1 MMNSTARI
9 ALIVGGDGQIGRAV
23 ARDLLLHGWLV
34 RLARRSAR
42 PPPPDLVGRVET
54 VQLDRDQPGAL
65 AAALNGGADA
75 VIDTIAFTDAH
86 ARQWLELDA
95 DIDALAVISSVSI
108 YCDTAGRTMDE
119 AQGNGFPQFP
129 IPITEDQTTVAP
141 GPGTYPTRKA
151 AVEQTLLQNARCP
164 VIVLRPGA
172 VHGEGSRHPREWWF
186 IKRILDG
193 RRRIPLAYDGQS
205 RFHTS
210 GTSNIAA
217 LCRIAMEQPASH
229 ILNIVDPGALTTAEI
244 GRAIAAVYGVDLDL
258 VPLPGPPVHGVGEH
272 PWCIPS
278 PMIMDMTRAHA
289 LGYRPVATY
298 RDTIADVCRSAEAA
312 AKAGVK
318 FPDYLASG
326 FNYSAEDTALARASK
341 SYVL

>member
-119 AQGNGFPQFP
+119 AQGNGFPQFL

-151 AVEQTLLQNARCP
+151 AVEQT
-164 VIVLRPGA
+164 
-172 VHGEGSRHPREWWF
+172 
-186 IKRILDG
+186 
-193 RRRIPLAYDGQS
+193 
-205 RFHTS
+205 
-210 GTSNIAA
+210 
-217 LCRIAMEQPASH
+217 
-229 ILNIVDPGALTTAEI
+229 
-244 GRAIAAVYGVDLDL
+244 
-258 VPLPGPPVHGVGEH
+258 
-272 PWCIPS
+272 
-278 PMIMDMTRAHA
+278 
-289 LGYRPVATY
+289 
-298 RDTIADVCRSAEAA
+298 
-312 AKAGVK
+312 
-318 FPDYLASG
+318 
-326 FNYSAEDTALARASK
+326 
-341 SYVL
+341 